1 MYKGFFL
8 FGSLFFALSSEAQRF
23 TFQQCIDTALANYI
37 PVKQSGLQV
46 ENAKVNW
53 QQAKANVLPYVNGDI
68 FHGIYQGRSI
78 DPSSNSY
85 VNQNLGSAVYQI
97 GTGITLFNGG
107 SIQNNIRQNAVAYEA
122 SKMEWQQAKDN
133 LVLNVILTYL
143 QALNNED
150 VLASTRQQAA
160 VSNQQLE
167 RLKILD
173 SMGAI
178 KPSDVSDLKGQ
189 LLNDQ
194 VSIASASN
202 AVETAKI
209 NLSRLMNRPFKNTLQ
224 LERVP
229 LSELLEGYG
238 MTPEEVYQQAL
249 QKFAQIQA
257 VELRRQSFF
266 YAVKTARGALAP
278 TVSVNGGF
286 SSNYSSIA
294 QTVTGK
300 IPYNTQLF
308 NNISS
313 SVGLGISVPIF
324 NRWLVRN
331 RVKVA
336 DIAFRNSELE
346 EANTKVVVRQQI
358 DQAYSNMTASY
369 DRYKLLAEQ
378 VSAYTLSF
386 KAAEVRFNAGVG
398 NSVDFLIAKDRLD
411 RSNINFISAKYDFV
425 LRKKILDY
433 YYNNLPTNQ

>member
-1 MYKGFFL
+1 MYKGF
-8 FGSLFFALSSEAQRF
+8 LFFSFLLFVLNSGAQRF
-23 TFQQCIDTALANYI
+23 TFQQCIDSALANYI

-46 ENAKVNW
+46 ENAKVAW
-53 QQAKANVLPYVNGDI
+53 QQARANVLPFVSGDV

-85 VNQNLGSAVYQI
+85 VNQNLGSAVYQVNS
-97 GTGITLFNGG
+97 GMTVFNGG
-107 SIQNNIRQNAVAYEA
+107 SIQNFIKQNAVAYEA
-122 SKMEWQQAKDN
+122 SKMEWQQSKDN
-133 LVLNVILTYL
+133 LILNVILAYL
-143 QALNNED
+143 QVLGNED
-150 VLASTRQQAA
+150 VLTSVKQQAA

-173 SMGAI
+173 SLGAI

-194 VSIASASN
+194 ASIAAANN

-209 NLSRLMNRPFKNTLQ
+209 SLSRLMNRPFRNTMQ
-224 LERVP
+224 LERIP

-238 MTPEEVYQQAL
+238 MTPDEVYQQAL

-266 YAVKTARGALAP
+266 YGVKTARGALTP
-278 TVSVNGGF
+278 TVSIGGGF

-294 QTVTGK
+294 QTTTGK

-313 SVGLGISVPIF
+313 SIGLGVSVPIF
-324 NRWLVRN
+324 NRLQVHN
-331 RVKVA
+331 RVKLA
-336 DIAFRNSELE
+336 TIALRNSELE
-346 EANTKVVVRQQI
+346 EANTKVVLRQQI
-358 DQAYSNMTASY
+358 DQAFSNMTASY

-378 VSAYTLSF
+378 VSAYTISF

-398 NSVDFLIAKDRLD
+398 NSVDFLVAKDRLD
-411 RSNINFISAKYDFV
+411 RANINFISAKYDFV
-425 LRKKILDY
+425 LRKQILNY
-433 YYNNLPTNQ
+433 YYNNLSSN